1 MLYQSGSNEGRQKP
15 LSVNRSETTECRGL
29 VTHMS
34 DGNAEKSRTEKEP
47 KDYQQHE
54 AIQQRVRG
62 KVAGV
67 LSESRTRGHLGEGN

>member
-1 MLYQSGSNEGRQKP
+1 
-15 LSVNRSETTECRGL
+15 
-29 VTHMS
+29 MS